1 MEIIETK
8 QFPIDDAS
16 KAALLEVR
24 MNIFYNDVDALA
36 ERLFTGNVSI
46 GAWEESMK
54 KMIREL
60 CASTAAISKGGWDN
74 MTFQE
79 WGRLGPVLKE
89 QYRFLH
95 SYAEYISA
103 NSDTVSIDYLKARAN
118 MYGRPSAHIMS
129 MMTAGIEIS
138 HLLPWLPGDLSTL
151 CDGNCKCEWSL
162 SIENHAGNINTVRA
176 VWELNPAEHC
186 QTCLDREGTTLTFD
200 IDDSVPIPPTIGGIR

>member
-16 KAALLEVR
+16 KTALLEVR

-36 ERLFTGNVSI
+36 ERLFTGKVSI
-46 GAWEESMK
+46 GAWEEAMK

-60 CASTAAISKGGWDN
+60 GASTAAISKGGWDN
-74 MTFQE
+74 MTFQD

-89 QYRFLH
+89 QYAYLH
-95 SYAEYISA
+95 GFADYI
-103 NSDTVSIDYLKARAN
+103 NTNRDTMSIEYLKARAS

-138 HLLPWLPGDLSTL
+138 HLLPWLPGDMSTL
-151 CDGNCKCEWSL
+151 CDGNCKCHWSL
-162 SIENHAGNINTVRA
+162 DIEDHVGNVNTIRA
-176 VWELNPAEHC
+176 VWHLTPAEHC
-186 QTCLDREGTTLTFD
+186 ETCLDRNGTTLTFD
-200 IDDSVPIPPTIGGIR
+200 LDDSIYVPPTVGVV